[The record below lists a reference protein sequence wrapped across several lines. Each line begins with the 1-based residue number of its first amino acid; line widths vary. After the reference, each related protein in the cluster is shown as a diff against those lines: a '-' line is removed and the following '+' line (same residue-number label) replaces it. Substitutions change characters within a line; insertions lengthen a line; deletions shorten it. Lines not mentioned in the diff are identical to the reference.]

1 MITVPLP
8 FPLCLRMD
16 IFLMLEVWEAQ
27 QSWRTGADIG
37 CRTNTLPYE
46 FLMEWTCQEV
56 SLSASSLTCL
66 GFATCLGDKPFYGT
80 ELAFPLFLLFIFTST
95 SFYFLT
101 LTLQWMLMVIA
112 WTFSSKVRGQ
122 CFLVFHLSPPSPE
135 KLRLAMRGGAL
146 DQHESIHVESRCCLG
161 EESLVRVVFVDVCL
175 CTLQRPIWGCTHAK
189 GQAIGQRK

>member
-16 IFLMLEVWEAQ
+16 VFLMLEVREAQ

-56 SLSASSLTCL
+56 SPSASSLTCL

-146 DQHESIHVESRCCLG
+146 DQHEL
-161 EESLVRVVFVDVCL
+161 FVWKAGV
-175 CTLQRPIWGCTHAK
+175 A
-189 GQAIGQRK
+189 